1 MILLFFILG
10 AILGSFFLV
19 IGTRLPLNENVL
31 TGRSRCDNC
40 KTVLKW
46 YELIPIFSFLFQR
59 GKCNYCHKKI
69 SKEHLI
75 MEIVTGLLFGYGYIY
90 YGINLSL
97 FTFLVILSVTL
108 IIFISDFKYM
118 IIIDSHLI
126 IGSIIIFIIRCFE
139 LGTTNALLSIL
150 YGIIIIWNTITV
162 LIFPFFNEPFGYH
175 GWFLTGWMIHFCLGY
190 YVDRAVTSS
199 NAKLFYVM
207 GICGAFINVM
217 GATFFADRF
226 SNPNDLAPTFIITC
240 VGVMAFLQRK
250 LNVSD
255 ERLKRIT
262 RFMSGYYFY
271 IYMVHF
277 NILKYITPNITN
289 AIPKGLRF
297 IPDVMVTFCI
307 SFVCSIILKIVITPC
322 SNLLKKIL

>member
-10 AILGSFFLV
+10 AIFGSFFLV

-46 YELIPIFSFLFQR
+46 YELIPILSFLFQR

-90 YGINLSL
+90 YGINLSF
-97 FTFLVILSVTL
+97 FTYLVILSVTL

-118 IIIDSHLI
+118 IILDSPLI

-150 YGIIIIWNTITV
+150 YGIIMFIIMYLIKLLGNVLFKRESLGDGDIKLSFFIGLVLGYPGIGIRLSLVSLFFSAFLALPYAYATTYLTKNKELPFGPFLASSMTIVYLFIEKFTKL
-162 LIFPFFNEPFGYH
+162 LIF
-175 GWFLTGWMIHFCLGY
+175 FLI
-190 YVDRAVTSS
+190 
-199 NAKLFYVM
+199 
-207 GICGAFINVM
+207 
-217 GATFFADRF
+217 
-226 SNPNDLAPTFIITC
+226 
-240 VGVMAFLQRK
+240 
-250 LNVSD
+250 
-255 ERLKRIT
+255 
-262 RFMSGYYFY
+262 
-271 IYMVHF
+271 
-277 NILKYITPNITN
+277 
-289 AIPKGLRF
+289 
-297 IPDVMVTFCI
+297 
-307 SFVCSIILKIVITPC
+307 
-322 SNLLKKIL
+322 